1 MFLAISLKDF
11 IVKKK
16 KKYLAISWDFV
27 MVKTRSNWMADGVLL
42 LTVLATVCFLVEA
55 GSHRRHGHG
64 LGCPKCKPGFAVLR
78 PCGHGLDTQCI
89 PCRPGQFLPHH
100 SHRRHCFPCSLCGE
114 ELFTAHPC
122 TSTADTVCDSCHTQV
137 LGPHAEDFYVKC
149 NGSST
154 AEDDDYDDED
164 DSPSDDAQDLWQSRE
179 SPAELMLVREELSHM
194 RHEDLAE
201 ASEHGRSHA
210 GHLQKHSRHHSSP
223 SSRWGAAGGSGTTV
237 VTAVV
242 SICAMAGLLFAV
254 VLSRWRTDASSAPV
268 RKKSGYV
275 VVPQASSESSSPV

>member
-1 MFLAISLKDF
+1 
-11 IVKKK
+11 
-16 KKYLAISWDFV
+16 
-27 MVKTRSNWMADGVLL
+27 
-42 LTVLATVCFLVEA
+42 A

-78 PCGHGLDTQCI
+78 PCGHGLDTVCI

-114 ELFTAHPC
+114 ELFTAHLC
-122 TSTADTVCDSCHTQV
+122 TPTTDTVCDSCHTQV

-149 NGSST
+149 NRSST
-154 AEDDDYDDED
+154 AEDDDYDVDD
-164 DSPSDDAQDLWQSRE
+164 DSATDDPEDLWQRRE

-194 RHEDLAE
+194 RHEADLAE
-201 ASEHGRSHA
+201 PAEHGRSHHA
-210 GHLQKHSRHHSSP
+210 GHLQKHSRHHSS
-223 SSRWGAAGGSGTTV
+223 STSTRWGAAGGSGTTV

-254 VLSRWRTDASSAPV
+254 VLSRWRADASVTPV
-268 RKKSGYV
+268 RKKRGYV
-275 VVPQASSESSSPV
+275 VVSQASSESSSPV

>member
-1 MFLAISLKDF
+1 MKMRSSWMDSDFL
-11 IVKKK
+11 
-16 KKYLAISWDFV
+16 LA
-27 MVKTRSNWMADGVLL
+27 LL
-42 LTVLATVCFLVEA
+42 LTVLATACLVVEA
-55 GSHRRHGHG
+55 GGHRRHGHG

-78 PCGHGLDTQCI
+78 PCGHGQDTECV

-100 SHRRHCFPCSLCGE
+100 SHRRHCFPCSLCGD

-122 TSTADTVCDSCHTQV
+122 TSTTDTVCDSCHTQV
-137 LGPHAEDFYVKC
+137 LGPHAEDFYAKC
-149 NGSST
+149 NRSSGAEEEDNYD
-154 AEDDDYDDED
+154 AEDD
-164 DSPSDDAQDLWQSRE
+164 SSTDDAQDLWQLRE
-179 SPAELMLVREELSHM
+179 SPAELMLVREELSHI

-201 ASEHGRSHA
+201 QADHGRSHA
-210 GHLQKHSRHHSSP
+210 GHHQQQKHSRHPS

-254 VLSRWRTDASSAPV
+254 VLSRWRADVSTPPV

-275 VVPQASSESSSPV
+275 VVPQVSSESSSPV

>member
-1 MFLAISLKDF
+1 MPHYRIRLRCKSCALTFRSPEKWLFGALCYQILALHICDRALYGSV
-11 IVKKK
+11 VK
-16 KKYLAISWDFV
+16 LS
-27 MVKTRSNWMADGVLL
+27 GL
-42 LTVLATVCFLVEA
+42 EA

-78 PCGHGLDTQCI
+78 PCGHGLDTVCI

-154 AEDDDYDDED
+154 AEEDDYDDEE

-194 RHEDLAE
+194 RHEAV
-201 ASEHGRSHA
+201 AFA
-210 GHLQKHSRHHSSP
+210 CTVQIKSSARITEVLTIG
-223 SSRWGAAGGSGTTV
+223 RWGGS
-237 VTAVV
+237 V
-242 SICAMAGLLFAV
+242 SLL
-254 VLSRWRTDASSAPV
+254 LEEAPP
-268 RKKSGYV
+268 R
-275 VVPQASSESSSPV
+275 